1 VCLARR
7 SKQREKNIEKEIILS
22 QIQKAFEAVTKE
34 DAVKVIVAYE
44 PIWAIGTGKTATDDQ
59 ANQMCAYI

>member
-1 VCLARR
+1 MCLARR